1 MARVS
6 KHRSGGFW
14 IRVAGLVGISALI
27 LILYVL
33 MMDWSGDGSDRDPP
47 VRIAAESARVPGATS
62 LGVAVYE
69 RACAVCH
76 DTGVANAPK
85 LGDRATWEPRMEQ
98 GIQRLLQ
105 SLIAGKGAMPPRG
118 TCAECSDADLRAA
131 IEYLSGPL

>member
-1 MARVS
+1 VA
-6 KHRSGGFW
+6 GFGLGL
-14 IRVAGLVGISALI
+14 AGLVGIAVLI
-27 LILYVL
+27 PILYVL

-47 VRIAAESARVPGATS
+47 VRIAAEGTRVPGATS

-69 RACAVCH
+69 RAYAVCH

-85 LGDRATWEPRMEQ
+85 LGDRVAWEPRMAQ
-98 GIQRLLQ
+98 GIQRLLR

-131 IEYLSGPL
+131 VEYLSGPL